1 MTSSQLYQ
9 FIFIS
14 LNFTLSAL
22 IRSLVSV
29 VFYLNPCASLVLLV
43 CTIILLWLMLSTIWT
58 TKILVYFFL
67 LLLLPFLL
75 LLASI
80 SPLVRWNPPLLF
92 SFFYFDFSTSS
103 PSLCFLKR
111 FFNFPISN
119 FKLLVKNVKYSRFVQ
134 ESIYY
139 TCGFTSPH
147 LSFSYL
153 ISIFVFYIDWGV
165 IGI

>member
-1 MTSSQLYQ
+1 MTSSQFYQ
-9 FIFIS
+9 FKFIS

-58 TKILVYFFL
+58 TKILLYFF

-119 FKLLVKNVKYSRFVQ
+119 FKLLVKNVRHMWFLLLYFVQ
-134 ESIYY
+134 ESI
-139 TCGFTSPH
+139 
-147 LSFSYL
+147 
-153 ISIFVFYIDWGV
+153 
-165 IGI
+165 